1 MEKKGSLF
9 NLKYFLLLAILVTVD
24 LWTKQYVVN
33 NFSVGQT
40 KDLILPFIDL
50 LLIYNS
56 GIAFGI
62 LDNNNELTS
71 YFLLILGIIIVL
83 YIINLATNEQSI
95 KKATALMII
104 SGGALGNII
113 DRATDNYVTD
123 FLHLKINNYSF
134 FIFNLADAFIT
145 IGAILIIKKRIKTNF
160 TNVETN

>member
-83 YIINLATNEQSI
+83 YIINLAINEQSI
-95 KKATALMII
+95 KKTTALMII

-113 DRATDNYVTD
+113 DRAVDNYVTD

-145 IGAILIIKKRIKTNF
+145 IGAILIIYFEIKTNF

>member
-83 YIINLATNEQSI
+83 YIINLAINEQSI

-145 IGAILIIKKRIKTNF
+145 IGAILVIYFEIKTNF

>member
-83 YIINLATNEQSI
+83 YIINLAINEQSI

-145 IGAILIIKKRIKTNF
+145 IGAILIIYFEIKTNF

>member
-83 YIINLATNEQSI
+83 YIINLAINEQSI

-113 DRATDNYVTD
+113 DRAVDNYVTD
-123 FLHLKINNYSF
+123 FLHLKINNYSL

-145 IGAILIIKKRIKTNF
+145 IGAILIIYFEIKTNF

>member
-83 YIINLATNEQSI
+83 YIINLAINEQSI

-113 DRATDNYVTD
+113 DRAVDNYVTD

-145 IGAILIIKKRIKTNF
+145 IGAILIIYFEIKTNF

>member
-40 KDLILPFIDL
+40 KDFIVPFIDL

-83 YIINLATNEQSI
+83 YIINLAINEQSI

-113 DRATDNYVTD
+113 DRAADNYVTD

-145 IGAILIIKKRIKTNF
+145 IGAILIIYFEIKTNF

>member
-83 YIINLATNEQSI
+83 YIINLAINEKSI

-145 IGAILIIKKRIKTNF
+145 IGAILVIYFEIKTNF

>member
-9 NLKYFLLLAILVTVD
+9 NLKYFLLLAILVTID
-24 LWTKQYVVN
+24 LWTKQYVVS

-40 KDLILPFIDL
+40 KDFILPFIDL

-71 YFLLILGIIIVL
+71 YFLLILGIIIIL
-83 YIINLATNEQSI
+83 YILNLAINEKST

-134 FIFNLADAFIT
+134 FIFNFADAFIT
-145 IGAILIIKKRIKTNF
+145 IGAILIIYFEIKTNF

>member
-9 NLKYFLLLAILVTVD
+9 NLKYFLLLAILVTID

-83 YIINLATNEQSI
+83 YIINLAINEQSI

-145 IGAILIIKKRIKTNF
+145 IGAILVIYFEIKTNF

>member
-24 LWTKQYVVN
+24 LWTKQYVVS

-40 KDLILPFIDL
+40 KDFILPFIDL

-83 YIINLATNEQSI
+83 YIINLAINEQSI

-145 IGAILIIKKRIKTNF
+145 IGAILIIYFEIKTNF